1 MSVTVNSSQ
10 EPRRC
15 VDSNNVFALMDDL
28 ELRVEIGLQ
37 VDVYYGDPIFFLFLK
52 SSYFI
57 R

>member
-37 VDVYYGDPIFFLFLK
+37 VDVYYGDPIFL
-52 SSYFI
+52 YF
-57 R
+57 